1 MDIAIWSIR
10 RKLWCYLVNYIDRE
24 SNMEV
29 KYGVYKVAGSKS
41 ELIIAYGEPHVPMR
55 TRRKYAGK
63 KAKIKAIEQL
73 TGNVLD
79 AHLSTSEINA
89 YIGQYIFGTSQWAE
103 YHRLFECFASEL
115 EQVPKP
121 IELKFHVIVEFDE
134 AMCRPDDERLIYMVK
149 QALENN
155 SIDTYRGLQN
165 PIISFFICEN

>member
-1 MDIAIWSIR
+1 
-10 RKLWCYLVNYIDRE
+10 
-24 SNMEV
+24 MEV

-41 ELIIAYGEPHVPMR
+41 ELIIVYGEPHVPMR

-73 TGNVLD
+73 TGNVLA

-115 EQVPKP
+115 EQVPEP

>member
-1 MDIAIWSIR
+1 
-10 RKLWCYLVNYIDRE
+10 
-24 SNMEV
+24 MEV
-29 KYGVYKVAGSKS
+29 KYGVYKVAGSKP
-41 ELIIAYGEPHVPMR
+41 ELIIAYGKPHVPMR

-89 YIGQYIFGTSQWAE
+89 YIGQYIFGTSQWTE
-103 YHRLFECFASEL
+103 YHRLFENFASEL
-115 EQVPKP
+115 EQVPEP

-149 QALENN
+149 QALGN
-155 SIDTYRGLQN
+155 SPIDIYRGLQN
-165 PIISFFICEN
+165 PIISFYKCEN